1 MGVYESLGSLRDGE
15 GEGVGVGAREMVMV
29 VVVVVV
35 VVGGEGGTFLRLVC
49 RAALAAGDAEA
60 SPRAG
65 AAAAPRFRGGGRS
78 PTPEAVAAGDAA
90 AGDAAARNAAVA
102 ARPVVLPFELLVC
115 GSELPSATYR
125 VELQLREGHHGMDW
139 GSPRVVADRF

>member
-15 GEGVGVGAREMVMV
+15 GVGVGVGARKMVMV
-29 VVVVVV
+29 VVG
-35 VVGGEGGTFLRLVC
+35 GGEGGTFLRVC

-60 SPRAG
+60 SPWAG

-78 PTPEAVAAGDAA
+78 PTPEAA
-90 AGDAAARNAAVA
+90 AGDAAARDAAVA

-125 VELQLREGHHGMDW
+125 VELQLREGHHGMVPDFCPGLSSEW
-139 GSPRVVADRF
+139 YAHCRVQN